1 MKRTLICIAG
11 MLLFGLS
18 ACQKPCECPVADEPV
33 ACGVPEQAAAPEAAA
48 PEAAAPEAAK
58 PAADETPITAGA
70 EEIVLPKPVATDV
83 TLTKALE
90 ERRSVRSYDA
100 EKNLKL
106 QDVSNLLW
114 SAYGVN
120 RPDGKRTAP
129 SARNMQSA
137 TIYALFEKGAYKYDH
152 AAHKLIRLSEA
163 DLRPL
168 KVAPMELLVTSN
180 FTGDNADDPAKA
192 VDYAT
197 IRGIDTG
204 VVAQNVHLYCAAA
217 GLATVIRMQRT
228 RDDAIVSGLQLTD
241 NDHLIFNMAIG
252 YEQK

>member
-1 MKRTLICIAG
+1 MKRILICMAG
-11 MLLFGLS
+11 IVLFGLT
-18 ACQKPCECPVADEPV
+18 ACQKPCECPVAANEPT
-33 ACGVPEQAAAPEAAA
+33 ACTPNPAEA

-70 EEIVLPKPVATDV
+70 EEIALPKPVAIDV

-90 ERRSVRSYDA
+90 ERRSVRTYDA
-100 EKNLKL
+100 EKALKL

-129 SARNMQSA
+129 SAMNKQSA

-152 AAHKLIRLSEA
+152 TAHKLVRLSEA

-168 KVAPMELLVTSN
+168 KVAPMELLITSN
-180 FTGDNADDPAKA
+180 FAGDNADDPAKA
-192 VDYAT
+192 IDYAT

-204 VVAQNVHLYCAAA
+204 VVAQNIHLYCAAA
-217 GLATVIRMQRT
+217 GLATVIRMQRN
-228 RDDAIVSGLQLTD
+228 RDDAMVSGLQLTD
-241 NDHLIFNMAIG
+241 KDYLIFNMAIG